1 MSTCSNS
8 RSGLGEDLMPSES
21 VRCEIRPWHQIPS
34 PDVSPGPYADSQ
46 RRASSVWL
54 SEALT
59 SFLWIPFGLNYRA
72 VLARMSWS
80 QLRPAQKLR

>member
-21 VRCEIRPWHQIPS
+21 VRCEIRPRHQIPS
-34 PDVSPGPYADSQ
+34 QDVSSGPHADSQ

-59 SFLWIPFGLNYRA
+59 WSACILSVQRTSTLVATPRRSASSF
-72 VLARMSWS
+72 S
-80 QLRPAQKLR
+80 QGA